1 MGTYIK
7 SFVFVLLCFMHMGFC
22 SSHSDVSV
30 EEILRKHIIT
40 FTEPP
45 KRIPSQHSV
54 DAPLLGNGYTGVAL
68 SGTSDNFVFR
78 FARNDFWRL
87 KSSYGDSYPLV
98 LGKVVLSMP
107 QLKDAS
113 YEIRQR
119 LYDAVTSA
127 HFKKEDRSVTCDIY
141 MPATKDIMV
150 VEIFNNGKEHIDGS
164 LKLFL
169 PGKEEF
175 RENPPHE
182 LVFPDERESGTVN
195 GDIQYISR
203 VYDDSVDIK
212 TKASAAYC

>member
-1 MGTYIK
+1 MNDNIELACFINYIMRTYIK
-7 SFVFVLLCFMHMGFC
+7 SFVFVLLCFMHMSFC

-54 DAPLLGNGYTGVAL
+54 DAPLLGNGYTGVA
-68 SGTSDNFVFR
+68 
-78 FARNDFWRL
+78 
-87 KSSYGDSYPLV
+87 
-98 LGKVVLSMP
+98 
-107 QLKDAS
+107 
-113 YEIRQR
+113 
-119 LYDAVTSA
+119 
-127 HFKKEDRSVTCDIY
+127 C
-141 MPATKDIMV
+141 
-150 VEIFNNGKEHIDGS
+150 S

-169 PGKEEF
+169 PGKEVI

-182 LVFPDERESGTVN
+182 LFFPDERESGTVN

-203 VYDDSVDIK
+203 AYDDSVDIK